1 MMKIFN
7 FEFVKR
13 IGFYIS
19 LASVVTLI
27 AAALSYAAGFTGVL
41 LEYYAS
47 NVMTIALIG
56 IAAFFLM
63 LIIDITSNLA
73 PLALWVVSFVSLLA
87 YVSNIYMYFTGIFY
101 NGISA
106 EAFKLIDPAVM
117 TSTVLFIISFIAGNV
132 AMYFNH
138 SADEEV

>member
-1 MMKIFN
+1 MKIFN

-19 LASVVTLI
+19 LASVATLI
-27 AAALSYAAGFTGVL
+27 AAVLSYAAGFTGVL
-41 LEYYAS
+41 LEYYAP

-56 IAAFFLM
+56 IAAFFLL

-73 PLALWVVSFVSLLA
+73 PIALWVVSFVSLLA

-106 EAFKLIDPAVM
+106 EAFKLIDPSVM
-117 TSTVLFIISFIAGNV
+117 ASTVLFVISFIAGNV

>member
-1 MMKIFN
+1 
-7 FEFVKR
+7 
-13 IGFYIS
+13 
-19 LASVVTLI
+19 
-27 AAALSYAAGFTGVL
+27 
-41 LEYYAS
+41 
-47 NVMTIALIG
+47 
-56 IAAFFLM
+56 M

-138 SADEEV
+138 STDEEV